1 WPYWNAFCRSS
12 IVISS
17 SSKSFL
23 KSVTAS
29 VESAT
34 PADPSAGET
43 AVARVVATPAQRKSR
58 REVYFERKESVGIKA
73 PAAWMSSVRAPERES
88 YEERKRKANPGNL
101 VRRNGQGPLSC
112 PGRDGSLTK
121 LSGSSSAVERQ
132 LPKLDVTGSI
142 PVSRSIFPSTCECGG
157 FGCVRKNVQRFH
169 CTRSVIAAACDP
181 ITSSATAFTSF
192 RTLSGMACV

>member
-1 WPYWNAFCRSS
+1 WPDCKAFCRSS

-34 PADPSAGET
+34 PAEPSTGET

-73 PAAWMSSVRAPERES
+73 PATWMSSVRAPERES
-88 YEERKRKANPGNL
+88 YEERKRKANPGNV
-101 VRRNGQGPLSC
+101 VRRNGQRPLSC
-112 PGRDGSLTK
+112 PERNGSLTK

-132 LPKLDVTGSI
+132 LPKLCTSLY
-142 PVSRSIFPSTCECGG
+142 RSIQK
-157 FGCVRKNVQRFH
+157 VRKQH
-169 CTRSVIAAACDP
+169 
-181 ITSSATAFTSF
+181 
-192 RTLSGMACV
+192 